1 MGISDSKGIAC
12 DFQGHY
18 NVCED
23 GYMMVGDPT
32 RYLKMPLNS
41 LTVVVGPPITADE
54 NHDEEEKQRL
64 WDKGLRQ
71 ANEIYKKRLHNICCD
86 NCHSHVACALNAM
99 GLEAFGIKKWDMV
112 KLCFLVFFKARF
124 TSVGSMV
131 QQFGPFLFLMFICI
145 LLSR

>member
-1 MGISDSKGIAC
+1 MGISDSKGVAC

-41 LTVVVGPPITADE
+41 LKIVSTAVE
-54 NHDEEEKQRL
+54 YNEEEEKQRL

-86 NCHSHVACALNAM
+86 NCHSHVACALNVM
-99 GLEAFGIKKWDMV
+99 DLEAFGIKKWDMV
-112 KLCFLVFFKARF
+112 KLCFLMFFKARF
-124 TSVGSMV
+124 TSFGSVV
-131 QQFGPFLFLMFICI
+131 QQFGPFLFLVLLCV

>member
-1 MGISDSKGIAC
+1 MGISDSKGVAC

-41 LTVVVGPPITADE
+41 LTIVPTAGE
-54 NHDEEEKQRL
+54 YNEEEEKHRL

-99 GLEAFGIKKWDMV
+99 DLEAFGIKKWDMV
-112 KLCFLVFFKARF
+112 KLCFLMFLKARF
-124 TSVGSMV
+124 TSVGSVV
-131 QQFGPFLFLMFICI
+131 QQFGPFLFLVLLCV